1 MKKFYNMEFGT
12 YKENYDKIQLEIE
25 KSRFKTQE
33 PSELEEIEYADERF
47 FNVSISEN
55 ENSFKFD
62 FQLEEGFKN
71 LKTIVSENLPI
82 KLEIAKTIL
91 KQNILETSG
100 FDFVSINP
108 SSIYFLPMRQVKYLY
123 RANYLMPVDAKHD
136 SFSQYKACILYIL
149 TGQNYES
156 LLEGYSSLD
165 KLVKSNPYLEQ
176 IIETKNLQQ
185 LLNIIDRTENL
196 STYSAWEK
204 VKSNEGRFKK
214 LGITFVTALVLTNLL
229 TGLTINKIKNR
240 QKEVAIAKVKRDY
253 QSSKLQNQIDS
264 ALSNENYDKAIKLL
278 KKNSKSDKD
287 IAKIMFENKQYQLA
301 LNYDSSLLEKVI
313 AKYWAENK
321 QDSIIDLKLSSNSKK
336 SLSNKLELE
345 QAIVAYQTD
354 KMQSELGF
362 TEDPNTLMRMG
373 LKYVQENSL
382 LNASAVNDKL
392 KGIDASKKQYNYLK
406 NQIDLEDAKSS
417 LSNAQKNLEDA
428 NKLDDSDENKGNKVS
443 QAQNDIKK
451 YQEEV
456 DKLEEKAKKIKKE
469 VY

>member
-12 YKENYDKIQLEIE
+12 YKENSDKIQLEIE
-25 KSRFKTQE
+25 KSQFKTQD
-33 PSELEEIEYADERF
+33 PSCLEEIEYADERF

-123 RANYLMPVDAKHD
+123 RANYLMPIDTKHD

-149 TGQNYES
+149 TSQNYES
-156 LLEGYSSLD
+156 LLENYSSLD
-165 KLVKSNPYLEQ
+165 KLVKNNPYLEQ

-196 STYSAWEK
+196 STYSEWEK
-204 VKSNEGRFKK
+204 VKSNNGRFKK
-214 LGITFVTALVLTNLL
+214 LGITFVTTLVLTNLL
-229 TGLTINKIKNR
+229 TGLTINKVKNN
-240 QKEVAIAKVKRDY
+240 QKEVAIEKVKKDC
-253 QSSKLQNQIDS
+253 QSSKLQSQIDS
-264 ALSNENYDKAIKLL
+264 ALSNEDYDKAIELL
-278 KKNSKSDKD
+278 KKDSKSNKD

-313 AKYWAENK
+313 AKYWDENK

-392 KGIDASKKQYNYLK
+392 KAIEAKKQYNYLK
-406 NQIDLEDAKSS
+406 NQIDLEDTKNS
-417 LSNAQKNLEDA
+417 LSNAQKELEDA